1 MKSSREVA
9 GYRSYALPDFLPE
22 LERGGVALSSSGS
35 RLIASD
41 RNTLIWS
48 QHVGPETP
56 AVLKLYRHRG
66 GISWQREKWFRFRV
80 QREFDALAFLDA
92 QSVPCSKPVFWS
104 YGCDPNFGRYEIL
117 ATREI
122 ERAVP
127 LQSILQT
134 HPPAITGPALFAAY
148 GLVRRMHKSGCHHGL
163 LFGRN
168 ILVARWDTQQP
179 DAYVLDMPNAILFP
193 YDITGSQMAWYD
205 LRCLTAGVLKYA
217 GAEACVASLRC
228 YGLEPEA
235 INKLMDHLQKRRLSK
250 LAKILFRAKCEVR
263 ELLAPAGIWWGA
275 PSPGACHS

>member
-1 MKSSREVA
+1 MKRSRELA

-22 LERGGVALSSSGS
+22 LERGGVARSSGGS

-48 QHVGPETP
+48 GLGLETP
-56 AVLKLYRHRG
+56 AVIKLYRHRG

-127 LQSILQT
+127 LQSILQA
-134 HPPAITGPALFAAY
+134 HPPAIAGPALFAAY

-163 LFGRN
+163 MFGRN
-168 ILVARWDTQQP
+168 ILVGRWASHMP
-179 DAYVLDMPNAILFP
+179 DAYVIDAPNAILLP
-193 YDITGSQMAWYD
+193 YDITGTQMAWTD
-205 LRCLTAGVLKYA
+205 LRCLTAGVLKSA
-217 GAEACVASLRC
+217 GAEACLAPLRN

-235 INKLMDHLQKRRLSK
+235 IEQLVDQVATRRLSK
-250 LAKILFRAKCEVR
+250 LAKNLFRAKNEVW
-263 ELLAPAGIWWGA
+263 ELLAPAGIWCA
-275 PSPGACHS
+275 